1 MHTFSTPSFSLFRED
16 RRLLNIITIVVI
28 TAIFYA
34 VGAMLRLVEELS
46 LFWPLNGVMAGV
58 FARYVWLNRLHY
70 YAVCYLTMLGLDAL
84 TTEWGTAS
92 LVINLSNMVFIAVVA
107 LFVLRDKKRPSAA
120 PGPLNALKLFAYCMI
135 GALLC
140 GLLGAAGSVSFN
152 SLTFVPLV
160 ADWFGEQFSTGVLI
174 VPCILTLSWP
184 RSLPVISLRQVM
196 PLVALI
202 ASMIASVAIGG
213 AGSLAFPL
221 PALIWCA
228 IRYSL
233 PATCLLTF
241 VTGATEVILVANSI
255 IDISVAS
262 PLQTPQMFSARLGI
276 ATMAVCPVIVSTS
289 VAAINSLM
297 NQVSLRADYDYLT
310 RVYSRSGL
318 YEALQKRPFTTGQ
331 HMTVMLL
338 DIDYFK
344 NINDNYG
351 HECGDR
357 VLAAF
362 ASEVQQAVGEQS
374 MVARM
379 GGEEFAVVVTTTEPL
394 KGVHLAESVRQRIEN
409 TPFHWRNQTLFITVS
424 IGVAKGRISQ
434 GQSTSLFNQLLAD
447 ADEFLYRSKKGGRNR
462 ISSRELEQE
471 TPVLDRFS

>member
-1 MHTFSTPSFSLFRED
+1 M
-16 RRLLNIITIVVI
+16 
-28 TAIFYA
+28 
-34 VGAMLRLVEELS
+34 VGA
-46 LFWPLNGVMAGV
+46 LFCA
-58 FARYVWLNRLHY
+58 
-70 YAVCYLTMLGLDAL
+70 
-84 TTEWGTAS
+84 
-92 LVINLSNMVFIAVVA
+92 
-107 LFVLRDKKRPSAA
+107 
-120 PGPLNALKLFAYCMI
+120 
-135 GALLC
+135 
-140 GLLGAAGSVSFN
+140 LLGAAGSVSFN
-152 SLTFVPLV
+152 SLTYIPLV

-184 RSLPVISLRQVM
+184 RSLPIISLRQLM
-196 PLVALI
+196 PLLALI
-202 ASMIASVAIGG
+202 ASMVASVVIGG

-241 VTGATEVILVANSI
+241 ITGATEVILVANSI
-255 IDISVAS
+255 IDIAVTS
-262 PLQTPQMFSARLGI
+262 PLKTPQMFSARLGI

-351 HECGDR
+351 HECGDQ

-362 ASEVQQAVGEQS
+362 AREVQEAVGEQS

-379 GGEEFAVVVTTTEPL
+379 GGEEFAVVVTTKEPL
-394 KGVHLAESVRQRIEN
+394 KGVHLAESVRQRIES
-409 TPFHWRNQTLFITVS
+409 TAFHWRNQTLFITVS
-424 IGVAKGRISQ
+424 IGVAKGQINQ
-434 GQSTSLFNQLLAD
+434 GQFTSLFNQLLAD

-471 TPVLDRFS
+471 ESVLHTLS

>member
-16 RRLLNIITIVVI
+16 RRLLNILTIVVI

-92 LVINLSNMVFIAVVA
+92 LVINLSNMVFIVVVA
-107 LFVLRDKKRPSAA
+107 MCVVRDKKRPSTA
-120 PGPLNALKLFAYCMI
+120 PGPLNALKLFAYCMVA
-135 GALLC
+135 ALLC
-140 GLLGAAGSVSFN
+140 ALLGAAGSVSFN
-152 SLTFVPLV
+152 SLTYLPLV

-184 RSLPVISLRQVM
+184 RSLPTTSLRQVM
-196 PLVALI
+196 PLLALI
-202 ASMIASVAIGG
+202 ASMGASVIIGG

-241 VTGATEVILVANSI
+241 FTGATEVILVANSI
-255 IDISVAS
+255 IDIAVAS

-351 HECGDR
+351 HECGDQ

-362 ASEVQQAVGEQS
+362 AREVQEAVGEQS

-394 KGVHLAESVRQRIEN
+394 KGVHLAESVRQRIESC
-409 TPFHWRNQTLFITVS
+409 PFHWRNQTLFITVS
-424 IGVAKGRISQ
+424 IGVAKGRIGQ

-462 ISSRELEQE
+462 ISSREIESE
-471 TPVLDRFS
+471 RHVLDTLS